1 MSLKIYGIPDS
12 RARRTLWVAEE
23 LDLDYELI
31 TTQPHKDDGSRQNPA
46 FIAANP
52 NRRVPTIEDAGFAL
66 WESLA
71 INLYLAKKNASEL
84 YPTDLQDEA
93 LCWQWSMW
101 ALTELDKQII
111 TWALHDQALPIEQ
124 RDPNQRDAS
133 RAEMERPLTALESM
147 LEKKRYLVWDRFSI
161 ADLNVAS
168 TMYRSLW
175 MNLEDKPAVAA
186 WLKECWAR
194 PAAVRVREKLFEV

>member
-31 TTQPHKDDGSRQNPA
+31 ITQPHKDDGSKQNPA

-52 NRRVPTIEDAGFAL
+52 NKRVPTIEDAGFSL

-71 INLYLAKKNASEL
+71 INLYLTKKNASEL
-84 YPTDLQDEA
+84 YPIDLQEEA

-111 TWALHDQALPIEQ
+111 TWASHDHALPIERRDPKQ
-124 RDPNQRDAS
+124 RDTL
-133 RAEMERPLTALESM
+133 RAELERPLTVLESK
-147 LEKKRYLVWDRFSI
+147 LEKQRYLVRDKFSI

-168 TMYRSLW
+168 TMYRILW
-175 MNLEDKPAVAA
+175 MNLDDKPTIAA
-186 WLKECWAR
+186 WLEKCWAR
-194 PAAVRVREKLFEV
+194 PAAVRVRERLSED